1 MVDWCQMETMAKER
15 VNIPFDIRKMG
26 VILHGSEESLALK
39 ERFMLEMSRDPVM
52 QLRDVHDLSKDELRE
67 RTMEKIAEMRHY
79 VKTEDSKTFA
89 RRCQVSRFT
98 CATLG
103 GRWDWWC

>member
-1 MVDWCQMETMAKER
+1 
-15 VNIPFDIRKMG
+15 
-26 VILHGSEESLALK
+26 
-39 ERFMLEMSRDPVM
+39 
-52 QLRDVHDLSKDELRE
+52 VHDLSKDELRE

-89 RRCQVSRFT
+89 RRCQVSRFA

-103 GRWDWWC
+103 GRWDRWS